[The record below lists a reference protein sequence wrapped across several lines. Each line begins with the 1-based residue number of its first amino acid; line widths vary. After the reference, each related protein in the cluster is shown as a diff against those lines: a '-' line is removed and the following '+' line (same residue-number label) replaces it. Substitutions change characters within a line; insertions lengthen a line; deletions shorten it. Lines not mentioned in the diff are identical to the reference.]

1 VKNIGITRNH
11 RPLVN
16 LPLTHQSKS
25 ARNVESK
32 PIRQFNYRT
41 NKTVNSEEQTMG
53 LIKEFRDFAMKGNVI
68 DLAVGVVIGAAF
80 GKIVSSLVSNI
91 IMPPLNLLTAKYGV
105 NFSDMAYKIKTE
117 APKLNADGT
126 MVMKD
131 GKPDMLVQDYP
142 ILNYGPFIQSVVD
155 FLLVAAAIFVVI
167 KLINTAKARF
177 ESQEEEKAVVAP
189 EDVLLLREIRDSLKK

>member
-1 VKNIGITRNH
+1 
-11 RPLVN
+11 
-16 LPLTHQSKS
+16 
-25 ARNVESK
+25 
-32 PIRQFNYRT
+32 
-41 NKTVNSEEQTMG
+41 MG

-80 GKIVSSLVSNI
+80 GKIVSSLVANI
-91 IMPPLNLLTAKYGV
+91 IMPPLNLLTSKYGV
-105 NFSDMAYKIKTE
+105 NFSEMAWKIKTT

-131 GKPDMLVQDYP
+131 GKPDMIPGQDYP

-177 ESQEEEKAVVAP
+177 DSQKEAKAPVIP
-189 EDVLLLREIRDSLKK
+189 EDILLLREIRDSLKK